1 MTKARDLA
9 NAGTALTTL
18 SATELGYLDGV
29 TSAAGIGT
37 GGNGGNSNGTA
48 PQSAT
53 GYGSGGG
60 GASNGGQ
67 PGGAGSPGVLYVLR
81 F

>member
-37 GGNGGNSNGTA
+37 GGNGWEFKWNCTA
-48 PQSAT
+48 ICNRLWLWRRRS
-53 GYGSGGG
+53 
-60 GASNGGQ
+60 
-67 PGGAGSPGVLYVLR
+67 L
-81 F
+81 